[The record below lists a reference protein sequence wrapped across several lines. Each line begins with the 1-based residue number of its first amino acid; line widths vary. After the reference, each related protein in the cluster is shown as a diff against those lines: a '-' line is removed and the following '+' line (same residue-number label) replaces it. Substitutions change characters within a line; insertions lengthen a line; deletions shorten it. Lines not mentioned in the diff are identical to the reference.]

1 MALLER
7 KVVRAIGSADAYN
20 SERLLVV
27 GRVRVITWMWC
38 SPSQL
43 V

>member
-7 KVVRAIGSADAYN
+7 KVVRVIGSADVYN
-20 SERLLVV
+20 SERLLMV
-27 GRVRVITWMWC
+27 GRARVITWMWC